1 MRQQQQQLVL
11 RLRITLL
18 PLVNHLRVIRA
29 LRRITPLSPRPLLP
43 GAVRWVHS
51 VCGGIIITSSS
62 SRGMSTGTG
71 VAVGQAGAATAG
83 HQVREAG
90 RKMGMRQQLPAQ
102 MLAEVQQLQLQAEK
116 VPPVLQF
123 MSCPEVCLILL
134 QRMMML
140 LRFPQRPRFPIWVM
154 VQLVL

>member
-1 MRQQQQQLVL
+1 M
-11 RLRITLL
+11 
-18 PLVNHLRVIRA
+18 
-29 LRRITPLSPRPLLP
+29 
-43 GAVRWVHS
+43 
-51 VCGGIIITSSS
+51 CGGIIITSSS
-62 SRGMSTGTG
+62 SIGMSTGTG

-90 RKMGMRQQLPAQ
+90 RKMGMRLQLPAQ

-116 VPPVLQF
+116 VAPVLQF

-134 QRMMML
+134 QQMMML